1 MYACKSPSNMSKNML
16 KGIGIITGAISFI
29 SSITTKAPN
38 TLPKSRMQRDS
49 GLIKISKI
57 LMGVMIGIGS
67 AKLLTQPFTPF

>member
-38 TLPKSRMQRDS
+38 TLPKSRMQRDI
-49 GLIKISKI
+49 GLMAISNMLIGVIIATGSVKC
-57 LMGVMIGIGS
+57 LM
-67 AKLLTQPFTPF
+67 